1 MTFGICRIRNQ
12 EVIDPRCQR
21 LETPNSGPQ
30 VCSRFERMLRS
41 VDQEMG
47 SSQASHICEP
57 CVFFFSTHGCDKGNQ
72 CAFCHHAVQ
81 DEAVEDVLARPTKLR
96 RLKIKDTILLQM
108 IAAKDSTEMHHQLQ
122 TTARRHSY
130 ARTLIQS
137 YLNMSYISSD
147 DNVSLV
153 FSL

>member
-1 MTFGICRIRNQ
+1 MGGCSQ
-12 EVIDPRCQR
+12 E
-21 LETPNSGPQ
+21 
-30 VCSRFERMLRS
+30 
-41 VDQEMG
+41 
-47 SSQASHICEP
+47 SQICEP
-57 CVFFFSTHGCDKGNQ
+57 CVFFFSTHGCGKGDQ

-81 DEAVEDVLARPTKLR
+81 DEAVEYVLARPSKLR
-96 RLKIKDTILLQM
+96 RFMIKDTILLQM
-108 IAAKDSTEMHHQLQ
+108 ITAKDSTEMHHLLQ
-122 TTARRHSY
+122 TTARRHPY